1 MTWFRQL
8 LGACLALALSAT
20 LSGCASVGAPLPPS
34 LELPKPPS
42 DLRAYRKGDH
52 VTLTWTVPERT
63 IDRQTVR
70 HHGVTLVCRSQQ
82 VTMSDCGAPVGTVA
96 PAIIPASAKTGEKNK
111 VEQSFEDVLPADLQA
126 QSPTKTITYAVEALN
141 DSNRGAGFSNQ
152 VQVPLAPTV
161 PPPGELHAQLTSDG
175 VVLSWQGELLSL
187 TMSPINYFYRVYR
200 RTGGTQERT
209 VIGQVVRGMD
219 PHPTLVDHAFTWEK
233 TYEYWVTVVTI
244 VTTGSHPCPNGS
256 PLETCSDHIEVE
268 GADSPAVTVVT
279 HDVFPPAIP
288 SGLQAVFSGPG
299 QTPYIDLIWAPDTDA
314 DLAGYNVYR
323 RETSG
328 APVKINMELV
338 KTPAYRD
345 ANVASGK
352 TYWYSVSAVDL
363 HGNESVRSDETSE
376 MVP

>member
-8 LGACLALALSAT
+8 LGAGFALALSAA

-42 DLRAYRKGDH
+42 DLRAFRKGDR

-70 HHGVTLVCRSQQ
+70 HRGVTLICRNLQ

-96 PAIIPASAKTGEKNK
+96 PETIPTPAQPGGKGKD
-111 VEQSFEDVLPADLQA
+111 EQSFIDVLPAELQE
-126 QSPTKTITYAVEALN
+126 QSPTKTITYAVEPLN
-141 DSNRGAGFSNQ
+141 DSNRGAGLSNQ
-152 VQVPLAPTV
+152 VQVPLAPTIA
-161 PPPGELHAQLTSDG
+161 PPDQLHAQLTSDG
-175 VVLSWQGELLSL
+175 VVLTWQGELLSL
-187 TMSPINYFYRVYR
+187 PMSPINYFYRVYR
-200 RTGGTQERT
+200 RSQGTQERT
-209 VIGQVVRGMD
+209 VIGQVTRGMEL
-219 PHPTLVDHAFTWEK
+219 HPTVVDHAFAWEK
-233 TYEYWVTVVTI
+233 TYEYWITVVTS
-244 VTTGSHPCPNGS
+244 VTTGSHPCPNGE
-256 PLETCSDHIEVE
+256 PIVPCLDHIEVE
-268 GADSPAVTVVT
+268 GADSPAVTVIT
-279 HDVFPPAIP
+279 HDIFPPAIP

-314 DLAGYNVYR
+314 DLAGYHVYR

-328 APVKINMELV
+328 APVKINLELV

-363 HGNESVRSDETSE
+363 HGNESARSDETSE
-376 MVP
+376 TVP

>member
-8 LGACLALALSAT
+8 LSAGFALALSAA

-42 DLRAYRKGDH
+42 DLRAFRKGDR

-70 HHGVTLVCRSQQ
+70 HRGVTLICRNLQ

-96 PAIIPASAKTGEKNK
+96 PETIPTPAKPGGKGK
-111 VEQSFEDVLPADLQA
+111 DEQSFIDVLSAELQE
-126 QSPTKTITYAVEALN
+126 QSPTKTITYAVEPLN
-141 DSNRGAGFSNQ
+141 DSNRGAGLSNQ
-152 VQVPLAPTV
+152 VQVPLAPTIA
-161 PPPGELHAQLTSDG
+161 PPDQLHAQLTSDG
-175 VVLSWQGELLSL
+175 VVLTWQGELLSL
-187 TMSPINYFYRVYR
+187 PMSPINYFYRVYR
-200 RTGGTQERT
+200 RSQGTQERT
-209 VIGQVVRGMD
+209 VIGQVTRGMEL
-219 PHPTLVDHAFTWEK
+219 HPTVVDHAFAWEK
-233 TYEYWVTVVTI
+233 TYEYWITVVTS
-244 VTTGSHPCPNGS
+244 VTTGSHPCPNGE
-256 PLETCSDHIEVE
+256 PLVPCLDHIEVE
-268 GADSPAVTVVT
+268 GADSPAVTVIT

-314 DLAGYNVYR
+314 DLAGYHVYR

-328 APVKINMELV
+328 APVKIKLELV

-363 HGNESVRSDETSE
+363 HGNESARSDETSE
-376 MVP
+376 TVP